1 MKILLFIFIAIFT
14 FGFSF
19 SQVSFEQQDLS
30 YYKLIGRVKQFV
42 IKDPNGN
49 EYHRFDKNGKETQ
62 MQKSLSNDMIL
73 IVDFSKNDIQAQVVE
88 IGFNKLWNYKI
99 FKNIETN
106 EIYETWTDVLTN
118 EDKTS
123 VYLFSDDKKL
133 LSEIVLKPV
142 FDGETKMQQYTCSY
156 FYDENGYIKK
166 THKTDAL
173 NAQIT
178 VEDFICDRKGN
189 VVQKN
194 VSIRYI
200 EDKSKPEKVYYV
212 KYDKNGNE
220 FERGLT
226 VGANTKR
233 QMESEIK
240 YNWNSKIKKLK
251 LYNEQGNASVIKN
264 KYVDNR
270 LTKSLFTLPDG
281 VEYYLLINK
290 YDENGNIIYSSINYL
305 DKPELSSDMK
315 YEYVYDTNKNWIK
328 QSISLDEK
336 VSSVVVREIEYY

>member
-1 MKILLFIFIAIFT
+1 MKNLLFTFIAIFT
-14 FGFSF
+14 FGFCF
-19 SQVSFEQQDLS
+19 SQVSFEQQDVS
-30 YYKLIGRVKQFV
+30 YYKINGRVKQFV
-42 IKDPNGN
+42 VKDPNGN
-49 EYHRFDKNGKETQ
+49 EYHKFDKNGKETQ

-73 IVDFSKNDIQAQVVE
+73 IVDFSKNNTQAQVVE
-88 IGFNKLWNYKI
+88 IGSNKLWNYKV
-99 FKNIETN
+99 FKNLETN

-123 VYLFSDDKKL
+123 VYLYSYDKKL
-133 LSEIVLKPV
+133 LSEVVLKPV
-142 FDGETKMQQYTCSY
+142 FDGETEMQHYTCSY
-156 FYDENGYIKK
+156 FYDEDGYLAK
-166 THKTDAL
+166 THKTDVL
-173 NAQIT
+173 NAQII

-189 VVQKN
+189 FVQKN

-200 EDKSKPEKVYYV
+200 EEKSKPEKAYYV
-212 KYDKNGNE
+212 KYDKKGNE

-226 VGANTKR
+226 VAADPKR
-233 QMESEIK
+233 QMESKIK

-270 LTKSLFTLPDG
+270 LTESLFTLPDG
-281 VEYYLLINK
+281 TEYYLLINK
-290 YDENGNIIYSSINYL
+290 YDKNGNIIYSSIKYPA
-305 DKPELSSDMK
+305 KSELSSEMK

-336 VSSVVVREIEYY
+336 VSSVVEREIEYY